1 MEVSCKKDAGS
12 SGIEPPDVKAG
23 RLEELLAYKTVCLRG
38 TVLQNEDPIPVAA
51 DVGDGVLQ
59 AVLRSDGTGGVEDD
73 QTVSLLVHP
82 EKTAVRQD
90 RLDERRQL
98 RRCLSRS
105 ALAQVIAL
113 KRVPGISLRL
123 LRSGGISPWPPPD

>member
-1 MEVSCKKDAGS
+1 M
-12 SGIEPPDVKAG
+12 KAG
-23 RLEELLAYKTVCLRG
+23 FRKKLLADKSVGLRG
-38 TVLQNEDPIPVAA
+38 AVLQNADPIPVAA
-51 DVGDGVLQ
+51 DMGDGALQ
-59 AVLRSDGTGGVEDD
+59 AVLRDDGTGGVEDD

-113 KRVPGISLRL
+113 KRAPGISLRL